1 MKGCTFCGIV
11 AAEIPA
17 SIVHSDESV
26 VAFLDYRPLL
36 PGHVLAVPR
45 THYEVLGDLP
55 AAEVGPL
62 FVTVQRLALAVEKAM
77 HADGSFV
84 ALNIR
89 ISQSVPHVHVHVVP
103 RRKGD
108 GLFGRNFVW
117 LRRPYPNDAAMVE
130 AQRAIQAA
138 LAESTAAGGQRADR

>member
-1 MKGCTFCGIV
+1 VKVCTFCGIIAGEV
-11 AAEIPA
+11 PA
-17 SIVHSDESV
+17 SIVSSDESV

-36 PGHVLAVPR
+36 PGHVLVVPR

-62 FVTVQRLALAVEKAM
+62 FLTVQRLALAVEKAM

-117 LRRPYPNDAAMVE
+117 LRRPYTNEAAMVE

-138 LAESTAAGGQRADR
+138 LADSTAAGGQRADG